1 MFKLIKTMCHL
12 LNKQQSI
19 SNFLIFSHQ
28 LMALNLNSAS
38 ALRGM
43 AEWLARRTR
52 EQKVVGSNPGAAG
65 KEIPIM
71 KGGAGFKPG
80 SDQVTDLAEDAE
92 EAIPKEMKIT
102 DSNPTEQKVTR

>member
-1 MFKLIKTMCHL
+1 
-12 LNKQQSI
+12 
-19 SNFLIFSHQ
+19 
-28 LMALNLNSAS
+28 
-38 ALRGM
+38 
-43 AEWLARRTR
+43 
-52 EQKVVGSNPGAAG
+52 
-65 KEIPIM
+65 M